1 MAYYDTTY
9 TNGVIA
15 SREKYLLKDKLLRL
29 CELNAEEAFRM
40 LVESGYGGG
49 ASVAASVYE
58 YENLIAVEES
68 NLDAFIREYAPSE
81 TEKTYL
87 LSPRDFHNAKALVKA
102 TYLSTDADKLLAPVG
117 LVSIDLISSCV
128 ANKNFT
134 PITAFNA
141 YLGRAC
147 EDATALLEE
156 NPSGS
161 KLGEIFDKAMY
172 SYLFSVCKRKK
183 ILRDILIAKADMTN
197 ILTALRSG
205 EEELA
210 KEKYLPVGSLST
222 EKLSALFL
230 ADCEKAIKA
239 FSDTPY
245 ADFVK
250 ACFAALSKRE
260 PMTQA
265 ERILASYDTEYF
277 SARKYELTK
286 NEPFLYYVY
295 RKKTENA
302 NVRILF
308 VCLLAGLD
316 EYAVKKRLRAL

>member
-15 SREKYLLKDKLLRL
+15 SREKYLLKDKLLRF
-29 CELNAEEAFRM
+29 CELSAEEAFRM

-81 TEKTYL
+81 TDRVYL
-87 LSPRDFHNAKALVKA
+87 LSSRDFHNAKALIKA
-102 TYLSTDADKLLAPVG
+102 DYLSSDEGKMLAPVG
-117 LVSIDLISSCV
+117 LIGIDLISSCV
-128 ANKNFT
+128 KSKNFT
-134 PITAFNA
+134 PITTLNA

-147 EDATALLEE
+147 EDAMALLEE
-156 NPSGS
+156 NPSGA

-172 SYLFSVCKRKK
+172 AYLYTVCKRKK
-183 ILRDILIAKADMTN
+183 ALKDILIAKADMTN

-205 EEELA
+205 EEEVA
-210 KEKYLPVGSLST
+210 REKYLPVGSLT
-222 EKLSALFL
+222 AEKLNSLFL
-230 ADCEKAIKA
+230 DDSEKAIKA
-239 FSDTPY
+239 FSKTPY
-245 ADFVK
+245 ASFVK
-250 ACFAALSKRE
+250 TCFDALTKNE

-265 ERILASYDTEYF
+265 ERMLASYDTEYF

-286 NEPFLYYVY
+286 TEPFLYYVY
-295 RKKTENA
+295 RRKTENA
-302 NVRILF
+302 NVRIIF

-316 EYAVKKRLRAL
+316 EYAVKKRLRAF